1 MIALDFAHEAPA
13 WRNRSAIGDPGR
25 TRAPSIAAL
34 SAAGAILLGAAHGV
48 AAANAGGAFCFF
60 AEPLTGRR
68 VDSYTVELATG
79 REEHSSFA
87 VPGECDAVLQAAN
100 QGSAYTG
107 SVVDRRLWQKVESD
121 CRYYSFL
128 NHHPLED
135 MQDHVSNYDFRN
147 ARLSDLPIDQRCA
160 HDGSGGDATDCNPA
174 ATDRFGLLRNFPI
187 TEPPHH
193 ATDAH
198 EKEDCQLRDGVF
210 RGRLYVDTDGVH
222 CEPGTGAPSLR
233 LVAVDFADVNGD
245 QVLDAVLRFIPI
257 GPGASRIPLT
267 LPVTR
272 FSDSGPF
279 TTPVFDAPP
288 PLPIR

>member
-1 MIALDFAHEAPA
+1 MISLGFKRKAATRRRPCGAGEL
-13 WRNRSAIGDPGR
+13 GR
-25 TRAPSIAAL
+25 TRAPTIAAL
-34 SAAGAILLGAAHGV
+34 SAAVALVLGAAQG
-48 AAANAGGAFCFF
+48 AGAANAGAGCFF

-79 REEHSSFA
+79 REAHSSFD
-87 VPGECDAVLQAAN
+87 VPRECDAVLQAAN

-160 HDGSGGDATDCNPA
+160 HDGSGGDPTDCNPA
-174 ATDRFGLLRNFPI
+174 ATDRFGLLRTFPI

-198 EKEDCQLRDGVF
+198 ETEDCQLSDGVF
-210 RGRLYVDTDGVH
+210 RGRLFVDADGVH

-257 GPGASRIPLT
+257 GPGVSRMPLT

-272 FSDSGPF
+272 FSDSEPF